1 MKKLATYRQHA
12 EECRRLA
19 QTAALPQIRDQLL
32 KLAETWD
39 EMADQRERQRLWA
52 VSSPEYRTH

>member
-52 VSSPEYRTH
+52 VSSPEHRTH